1 MTVRKEKLKEKKKVL
16 FLMHK
21 MQYIYIH
28 EYFIFHLF
36 IYFPYEFKFIHLCIY
51 SMWFFLLIYI
61 FYVVLYLPYAIYVY
75 IMPDTYFSI
84 NIFFISCQRYIK
96 NGICYYI
103 MYSLSYFPDLLLLR
117 YFAFHCICSFFLF
130 DIVLLQ

>member
-1 MTVRKEKLKEKKKVL
+1 
-16 FLMHK
+16 MHK

-36 IYFPYEFKFIHLCIY
+36 IFHMNLSLFTYAYTVCDV
-51 SMWFFLLIYI
+51 FLLIYI

-84 NIFFISCQRYIK
+84 NFFFISRQRYIK

-130 DIVLLQ
+130 DIVLLSISHC